1 MLQLFTIPFA
11 SVTFDRHFCRYHSV
25 CFFSSVCSPAA
36 TVGERG
42 ACEPGHEPNHR
53 EGRALE
59 PEGGQAGAERVGAG
73 IEHVVGERGGG
84 DEAAAA
90 TPAVGA
96 TRCMRTKLRMD
107 PTTTVEKTKSSFE
120 VEVGVGGHVAEH
132 AGSDAD
138 ELLHVSMST
147 LNGNCRSAATRAAQP
162 ARKTSRMP
170 PAVAFADAGVCG
182 VARSAAAVR
191 ARGRRQPASR
201 AGRRRGSEA
210 EE

>member
-25 CFFSSVCSPAA
+25 CFFISVCSPAA

-107 PTTTVEKTKSSFE
+107 PTTTVEKTKSSSLRSKL
-120 VEVGVGGHVAEH
+120 GWKA
-132 AGSDAD
+132 
-138 ELLHVSMST
+138 MSPST
-147 LNGNCRSAATRAAQP
+147 Q
-162 ARKTSRMP
+162 
-170 PAVAFADAGVCG
+170 AVT
-182 VARSAAAVR
+182 
-191 ARGRRQPASR
+191 PM
-201 AGRRRGSEA
+201 
-210 EE
+210 